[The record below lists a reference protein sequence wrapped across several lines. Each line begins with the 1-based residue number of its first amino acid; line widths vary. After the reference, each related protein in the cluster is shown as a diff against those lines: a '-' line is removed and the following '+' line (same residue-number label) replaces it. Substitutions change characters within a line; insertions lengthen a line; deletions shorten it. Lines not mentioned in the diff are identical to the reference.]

1 MTEERVPAQVTR
13 EEAQHYILLTLD
25 RFRVMTLHLADNKSR
40 LPSALN
46 GNEGGLDLLYELE
59 ARDFYRNLMFLYTSD
74 IFEVLSNEGL
84 RELLLKCKELSDRF
98 CLKVRI
104 AEDIRVVEDP
114 PGGELS
120 LSQTEDAD
128 KESLWD
134 SFLGALQGEFNEE
147 PSIRSIF
154 IDMGLNLVP
163 IVGQAMDAR
172 DIIACL
178 DKLVRQKRHQEIMV
192 WVTLVLTAIGCVP
205 GAGDVIKSI
214 GKAII
219 KGADDITITL
229 LKKLDAEDILTAF
242 VKFCQTLQASTEEAV
257 ATINGWLK
265 KAENRYKETELAKLL
280 STTNECMNK
289 AVEFVQA
296 KVDEF
301 GRRVFGREDIFEET
315 ARIKINK
322 VVEVKFNSKNFEDNP
337 ADKAEYIRQLKNQE
351 EALNNLTIQEYLDN
365 IENYKINGRGSESA
379 KVQKQIR
386 KDALNSKI
394 EELRN
399 SGMSYSEAKK
409 QAEKWLSTQ
418 AVLHNP
424 DMIAGGN
431 PFSVTGVGEARI
443 NSSIGS
449 QWGNGKAKFLE
460 MQIRESIKSID
471 SKAYTTTFL
480 NVKLT
485 TE

>member
-1 MTEERVPAQVTR
+1 MIEEHVPAQVTR

-59 ARDFYRNLMFLYTSD
+59 ARDFYSNLMFLYTSD
-74 IFEVLSNEGL
+74 IFEVLSSEGL
-84 RELLLKCKELSDRF
+84 RELLLKCRELSDRF

-104 AEDIRVVEDP
+104 PADIRVV
-114 PGGELS
+114 GESLTS
-120 LSQTEDAD
+120 EPTLSQAVDAD

-219 KGADDITITL
+219 KGADDITIAL
-229 LKKLDAEDILTAF
+229 LKKLDAEDIHTAF
-242 VKFCQTLQASTEEAV
+242 VKFRQTLQASTEEAV
-257 ATINGWLK
+257 ATINVWLK
-265 KAENRYKETELAKLL
+265 KAENRYKQTELAKLL
-280 STTNECMNK
+280 STANECMDK

-301 GRRVFGREDIFEET
+301 GWKVFGREDATAEVKLIGET
-315 ARIKINK
+315 DGGNTPQWSDSKYSSVWSKGGLDDIKIPQGISAEMFSDASK
-322 VVEVKFNSKNFEDNP
+322 LIKESIGYISDDIVVQGSRASGTAKPTSDIDIAVRVTSEKFDELIQKFFGTPNLGSAKERTMLHAIKTGKIQSGEAKLKGLRLELEEIFRMEVDISIIKQGGTFDNP
-337 ADKAEYIRQLKNQE
+337 
-351 EALNNLTIQEYLDN
+351 
-365 IENYKINGRGSESA
+365 
-379 KVQKQIR
+379 
-386 KDALNSKI
+386 
-394 EELRN
+394 
-399 SGMSYSEAKK
+399 
-409 QAEKWLSTQ
+409 
-418 AVLHNP
+418 
-424 DMIAGGN
+424 
-431 PFSVTGVGEARI
+431 PFIPFE
-443 NSSIGS
+443 
-449 QWGNGKAKFLE
+449 
-460 MQIRESIKSID
+460 
-471 SKAYTTTFL
+471 
-480 NVKLT
+480 
-485 TE
+485 

>member
-1 MTEERVPAQVTR
+1 MTEERVPVQVTR

-59 ARDFYRNLMFLYTSD
+59 ARDFYRNLMSLYTSD
-74 IFEVLSNEGL
+74 IFEVLSSEGL
-84 RELLLKCKELSDRF
+84 RELLLKCRELSDRF

-104 AEDIRVVEDP
+104 PADIRVV
-114 PGGELS
+114 GESLTS
-120 LSQTEDAD
+120 EPTLSQAVDAD

-219 KGADDITITL
+219 KGADDITIAL
-229 LKKLDAEDILTAF
+229 LKKLDAEDIHTAF
-242 VKFCQTLQASTEEAV
+242 VKFRQTLQASTEEAV
-257 ATINGWLK
+257 ATINVWLK
-265 KAENRYKETELAKLL
+265 KAENRYKETDLAELL
-280 STTNECMNK
+280 SATNECMNK

-296 KVDEF
+296 KIDEF
-301 GRRVFGREDIFEET
+301 GRRVFGEGNVPDET
-315 ARIKINK
+315 KLLEKRDRGK
-322 VVEVKFNSKNFEDNP
+322 
-337 ADKAEYIRQLKNQE
+337 
-351 EALNNLTIQEYLDN
+351 TIITKEFT
-365 IENYKINGRGSESA
+365 S
-379 KVQKQIR
+379 
-386 KDALNSKI
+386 
-394 EELRN
+394 
-399 SGMSYSEAKK
+399 
-409 QAEKWLSTQ
+409 
-418 AVLHNP
+418 
-424 DMIAGGN
+424 N
-431 PFSVTGVGEARI
+431 PFQDDGKLKPNIKYAAGEHNYYYETDELGRI
-443 NSSIGS
+443 CKCSADELKLKEASW
-449 QWGNGKAKFLE
+449 QAK
-460 MQIRESIKSID
+460 
-471 SKAYTTTFL
+471 T
-480 NVKLT
+480 
-485 TE
+485 

>member
-1 MTEERVPAQVTR
+1 MTEERVPAQATR
-13 EEAQHYILLTLD
+13 EEAKHYILLTLD

-59 ARDFYRNLMFLYTSD
+59 ARDFYSNLMFLYTSD

-84 RELLLKCKELSDRF
+84 RELLLKCRELSDRF

-104 AEDIRVVEDP
+104 PADIRVV
-114 PGGELS
+114 GESLTS
-120 LSQTEDAD
+120 EPTLSQAVDED

-214 GKAII
+214 SKAII
-219 KGADDITITL
+219 KGADDITIAL
-229 LKKLDAEDILTAF
+229 LKKLDAEDIHTAF
-242 VKFCQTLQASTEEAV
+242 VKFRQTLQASTEEAV
-257 ATINGWLK
+257 ATINVWLK
-265 KAENRYKETELAKLL
+265 KAENRSKETELAKLL
-280 STTNECMNK
+280 AAANECMNK
-289 AVEFVQA
+289 AVEFVHA

-301 GRRVFGREDIFEET
+301 GRRVFGRED
-315 ARIKINK
+315 ALQKINK
-322 VVEVKFNSKNFEDNP
+322 LSEFGIDRQKKIIKILEESPEGTIAQLSNLQKGNYGEMKMDIFYNELGYDRISLDRTTDLDAPAHRGIDGVYYNP
-337 ADKAEYIRQLKNQE
+337 DGHPPYII
-351 EALNNLTIQEYLDN
+351 A
-365 IENYKINGRGSESA
+365 
-379 KVQKQIR
+379 
-386 KDALNSKI
+386 
-394 EELRN
+394 
-399 SGMSYSEAKK
+399 EAKFGSARLGVLK
-409 QAEKWLSTQ
+409 DGTPQMGDKWIIDRLK
-418 AVLHNP
+418 AAIGEEMANKIKMEMILNP
-424 DMIAGGN
+424 DN
-431 PFSVTGVGEARI
+431 VGTVLV
-443 NSSIGS
+443 NVST
-449 QWGNGKAKFLE
+449 NGFVKQTQL
-460 MQIRESIKSID
+460 IDGIK
-471 SKAYTTTFL
+471 K
-480 NVKLT
+480 
-485 TE
+485 

>member
-1 MTEERVPAQVTR
+1 MTEEHVPAQATR
-13 EEAQHYILLTLD
+13 EEAKHYILLTLD

-74 IFEVLSNEGL
+74 IFEVLSSEGL
-84 RELLLKCKELSDRF
+84 RELLLKSRELSDRF

-104 AEDIRVVEDP
+104 PADIRVVEDP
-114 PGGELS
+114 PAGELS
-120 LSQTEDAD
+120 LSQTGDAD

-205 GAGDVIKSI
+205 GAGDVIKYI
-214 GKAII
+214 GKAIL

-229 LKKLDAEDILTAF
+229 LKKLDAEDTYTAF
-242 VKFCQTLQASTEEAV
+242 VKFRQTLHASTEEAV
-257 ATINGWLK
+257 ATINGWIK
-265 KAENRYKETELAKLL
+265 KAENRYKETELAELL
-280 STTNECMNK
+280 STANECMNK

-296 KVDEF
+296 KIDEF
-301 GRRVFGREDIFEET
+301 GWRVFGRED
-315 ARIKINK
+315 ALQKINK
-322 VVEVKFNSKNFEDNP
+322 LSEVGIDRQKKIIRILEESSEGTIAQLSNLQKGNYGEMKMDIFYDELGYDRISLDRTTALDAPAHRGIDGVYYNPDGHPPYVIAEAKFGSARLSNTLDGKQMSDSWIDKRLVDAVGEKKADAIILEMMINPDN
-337 ADKAEYIRQLKNQE
+337 
-351 EALNNLTIQEYLDN
+351 
-365 IENYKINGRGSESA
+365 
-379 KVQKQIR
+379 VQKHLINISTNGDITM
-386 KDALNSKI
+386 KSLD
-394 EELRN
+394 E
-399 SGMSYSEAKK
+399 YSNILK
-409 QAEKWLSTQ
+409 
-418 AVLHNP
+418 
-424 DMIAGGN
+424 
-431 PFSVTGVGEARI
+431 
-443 NSSIGS
+443 
-449 QWGNGKAKFLE
+449 
-460 MQIRESIKSID
+460 
-471 SKAYTTTFL
+471 
-480 NVKLT
+480 
-485 TE
+485 